1 MADCAPLLDEELSSF
16 VFNYLTENSGSQ
28 VRYRPLRTHGTLGF
42 ADRGAS
48 LRVAGR
54 SARYAR
60 LMRAFRPACQQHLPG
75 SARPGVSVCVCVCVN
90 VCYVLTSGFH
100 VFLEEMSSVAGDE
113 ESGRIKA
120 NKCVCAG
127 AGSRAQPVSCCSGRI
142 IRYAEGRFG
151 NF

>member
-75 SARPGVSVCVCVCVN
+75 SARPGVS
-90 VCYVLTSGFH
+90 
-100 VFLEEMSSVAGDE
+100 EMSSVAGDE

-120 NKCVCAG
+120 NKGVCAG
-127 AGSRAQPVSCCSGRI
+127 AGSRAQPVCCCSGRI
-142 IRYAEGRFG
+142 IWYAEGRFG